1 MKNKKHIRE
10 RNIDFKKSIP
20 VIKDLDKEKLEA
32 NHQLIEYNNIEE
44 DLKKV
49 IQYYDKIKKKQIPQ
63 AKIINEKNVNNYYI
77 NNNIIYKNENTSNI
91 NSNNEEYKLNYK
103 LKEIKIQN
111 HYIIYSSQE
120 RNKVNSTKKEYEAKE
135 ADFLFLK
142 FRENFMKIE
151 ELENIIIDLENNA
164 TYDKDEKVDEVKA
177 KNIIEIKYS
186 KYKNYADAIIY
197 HFKDRRKTIKNSL
210 LRRKWHRDKTF
221 QIRKADKIKT
231 RKNTH
236 NVEESLKK
244 IIEAE
249 ENSKNH
255 ILPIINSLFLKE
267 SFDKNL
273 LKLEEYIFQAEC
285 DKIKGMKISGNRI
298 KENNLVTQNIEQI
311 AKKLDDQL
319 SNKKLEMKIEDNNI
333 INNIKENKNQ
343 IKGNNINS
351 KISNIKDEN
360 IGIDNDKLK
369 NDVKNKSD
377 SNVNGPFQNNEIKN
391 NNERKIHI
399 NKNNAKNKNEMIF
412 PLLNLDALKSNKKT
426 NNSLINNTN
435 NKYRVR
441 IRLNRRNNITV
452 DRYIEVKDD
461 FNPFHD
467 SFNQI
472 INKYKTYNYSNYK
485 INTLEHNNFE
495 NLLNNYNSNF
505 IQNLPL
511 DDSDD
516 DSTAVNNDM
525 KQFSSSYKQFLKLKR
540 AHL

>member
-1 MKNKKHIRE
+1 MQGNQ
-10 RNIDFKKSIP
+10 
-20 VIKDLDKEKLEA
+20 
-32 NHQLIEYNNIEE
+32 QLTEYNNIEE

-63 AKIINEKNVNNYYI
+63 AKINNDKNVNNFCI

-111 HYIIYSSQE
+111 HYIVYSSQE
-120 RNKVNSTKKEYEAKE
+120 RNKINSTKKEYEAKE
-135 ADFLFLK
+135 ADYLFLK

-210 LRRKWHRDKTF
+210 LRRKWHKDKTF
-221 QIRKADKIKT
+221 QIRKTDKIKT

-244 IIEAE
+244 IIQAE
-249 ENSKNH
+249 EYCKNH
-255 ILPIINSLFLKE
+255 ILPIINSFYLKE
-267 SFDKNL
+267 SLEKNSL
-273 LKLEEYIFQAEC
+273 QLEEYIFQAEC
-285 DKIKGMKISGNRI
+285 DKIKGMKISDNRI
-298 KENNLVTQNIEQI
+298 KENNLVKENIEQI
-311 AKKLDDQL
+311 AKKLDDNHI
-319 SNKKLEMKIEDNNI
+319 SDKKLEMEIEDNNI
-333 INNIKENKNQ
+333 INNIKEHKIQNKV
-343 IKGNNINS
+343 NNINS
-351 KISNIKDEN
+351 KITNNINDENLGKENISLLDKINNILKNNPDSNIT
-360 IGIDNDKLK
+360 
-369 NDVKNKSD
+369 
-377 SNVNGPFQNNEIKN
+377 GPFQNNEIKN
-391 NNERKIHI
+391 NYERKIHI
-399 NKNNAKNKNEMIF
+399 NKNNSKNRNEMIF
-412 PLLNLDALKSNKKT
+412 PLLNLDILK
-426 NNSLINNTN
+426 NNNNINNRFITNSN

-461 FNPFHD
+461 LNPFHD

-472 INKYKTYNYSNYK
+472 INKYKMYNYSDCK

-516 DSTAVNNDM
+516 DSTAVNNDL